1 MYVRVFCLCCVAF
14 CFVLLC
20 LCLFACDCCLCMRL
34 FCLFTLCVTF
44 LVGLLLVFFKEAS
57 VIELFF
63 SFYFFCVKEEMRTN
77 TKVQE
82 RIWPNIG
89 ITNSTLFCSLYI
101 IIDV

>member
-1 MYVRVFCLCCVAF
+1 MCV
-14 CFVLLC
+14 CFVCVVLRFALFC
-20 LCLFACDCCLCMRL
+20 WCLFACDCCLCMRL

-44 LVGLLLVFFKEAS
+44 LVGLLFVFFKEAS

-77 TKVQE
+77 TEVQE

-101 IIDV
+101 MID